1 MLCEIKKELKR
12 QYNLDINDAQ
22 MYVNGKPGFFIIYC
36 DKAKYVLKSLNKELN
51 LQQVMKIKK
60 ACTAVR
66 NYGIKTPQFINT
78 NMGAPYFHLKNNKYV
93 LYLWIEGQILEYNKV
108 SIKQLL
114 ELANKY
120 ADVVS
125 ALSTL
130 PKEQKKQGYK
140 WNVNMLKRHIIEA
153 ESIKKKLLDYE
164 MLEIL
169 DWKIAEMNRLSSY
182 SNNYLNN
189 MTWANSHGDYY
200 ISQALFDEL
209 GKMTGLIDFDSF
221 SCQPLAFEL
230 IRCFYS
236 ALPFETD
243 EKQMKIFAEY
253 LFTFIKRIP
262 LTHEDFYYMHYL
274 FSYKIIT
281 SLYWFVIFLE
291 NPLNQTIKNEAIK
304 YSNLAMQILNNQ
316 QILREGIWEFLK
328 DRMMSI
334 GED

>member
-1 MLCEIKKELKR
+1 
-12 QYNLDINDAQ
+12 
-22 MYVNGKPGFFIIYC
+22 
-36 DKAKYVLKSLNKELN
+36 
-51 LQQVMKIKK
+51 
-60 ACTAVR
+60 
-66 NYGIKTPQFINT
+66 
-78 NMGAPYFHLKNNKYV
+78 MGAPYFHLKNNKYV

-130 PKEQKKQGYK
+130 PKEQKKQGYM

-164 MLEIL
+164 MSEIL